1 MQSTAITTARRSGSV
16 KILRELLEDKTC
28 VCGRCI
34 DEDSRQ
40 FIIKE
45 IESLESG
52 VSSTQE
58 VIRQDELRNRLE
70 TISDYKIP
78 NFQDLLLER
87 DCLQDELE
95 KIKLDPYRLKR

>member
-1 MQSTAITTARRSGSV
+1 
-16 KILRELLEDKTC
+16 
-28 VCGRCI
+28 
-34 DEDSRQ
+34 RQ